1 MLFNKR
7 YNSFYKPVIKETNKF
22 YNFRNYKLNIVNI
35 VPKCIKINKYL
46 YIENFQNTCL
56 REKTLDKKFDWEKT
70 LDEKFD

>member
-7 YNSFYKPVIKETNKF
+7 NKYCYKPIIKETNEF
-22 YNFRNYKLNIVNI
+22 YNFRNHKMNIVNI

-56 REKTLDKKFDWEKT
+56 MEKTLDKKFNWEN
-70 LDEKFD
+70 LI